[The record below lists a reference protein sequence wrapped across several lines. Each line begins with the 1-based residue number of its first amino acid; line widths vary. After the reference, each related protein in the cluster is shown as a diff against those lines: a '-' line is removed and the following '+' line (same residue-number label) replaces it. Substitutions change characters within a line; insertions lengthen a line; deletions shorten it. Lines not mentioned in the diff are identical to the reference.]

1 MQPSTVRRR
10 RRQQQQTQCETA
22 TQGGPEAARGTLQH
36 IDTGEIVLVGIQVL
50 GRRWPRT
57 ITGSAAAAAAAATRT
72 VVVQAAGGALVCR
85 LPVPVPLSLWRCLF
99 V

>member
-22 TQGGPEAARGTLQH
+22 TQGGPEAAKGTLQH

-57 ITGSAAAAAAAATRT
+57 ITGSAAAAATRT

-85 LPVPVPLSLWRCLF
+85 LSVPVPSLLWRCLF

>member
-57 ITGSAAAAAAAATRT
+57 ITGSAAAAAAATRT

-85 LPVPVPLSLWRCLF
+85 LSVPVPSSHWRCLF